1 MSLGLFGRAAG
12 MQAPRLLGAWFD
24 SERSGWAVWILL
36 ALFVVVWTAF
46 HIISNAALDLHD
58 DITEI
63 YTWSRT
69 LRPGYYKHPPLGAL
83 MAAPWFVLF
92 PAADWSFR
100 LFAMLNAA
108 LALFAVDLIARRYL
122 SGDKRLLALLL
133 LLLMPFY
140 QFFSERFASNQTLL
154 ATWPLATYCF
164 LRAFETRG
172 FCWSAAA
179 GVAAAAAMLG
189 KYYSIYLIGSFV
201 VAALAHPA
209 RWTYLRSPSPWI
221 SAVVGLLVLSPH
233 VHWLMTTGFQPFA
246 YAIDVHGRDS
256 AAVLAWRAI
265 TYVAGAF
272 AYVAV
277 PFAVYLV
284 VARPSR
290 ATLLE
295 VLWPADARRRMLVVL
310 LAGQVLLPPL
320 TAPFFGMR
328 LTSLWSMQAWFLL
341 PIVLLSASGVTVPRR
356 RAEWVAVGV
365 AAVAAAALL
374 ASPALAW
381 FYHLSGLRMDRA
393 YFSAVSDEL
402 TRQWRRATDRPLRI
416 VLGTT
421 DLAASA
427 TFYMPDHPH
436 SAPINWVWAFP
447 WITEQRLRGEGWAA
461 VCPATD
467 RLCPEIARLRAAA
480 HNGVRMNEVELAP
493 RFFGH
498 AGAPRRFLFVIVPPA
513 QARQP

>member
-172 FCWSAAA
+172 FWWSAAA

-233 VHWLMTTGFQPFA
+233 IHWLIPQASSLSLTRSTFMVATPRPCWRGALSRTWPGPSLTWPCPLRSTLWW
-246 YAIDVHGRDS
+246 HGQ
-256 AAVLAWRAI
+256 A
-265 TYVAGAF
+265 
-272 AYVAV
+272 
-277 PFAVYLV
+277 
-284 VARPSR
+284 
-290 ATLLE
+290 
-295 VLWPADARRRMLVVL
+295 ARRCSKCYGPRMHVD
-310 LAGQVLLPPL
+310 GCWWCC
-320 TAPFFGMR
+320 
-328 LTSLWSMQAWFLL
+328 SL
-341 PIVLLSASGVTVPRR
+341 G
-356 RAEWVAVGV
+356 
-365 AAVAAAALL
+365 
-374 ASPALAW
+374 
-381 FYHLSGLRMDRA
+381 
-393 YFSAVSDEL
+393 
-402 TRQWRRATDRPLRI
+402 
-416 VLGTT
+416 
-421 DLAASA
+421 
-427 TFYMPDHPH
+427 
-436 SAPINWVWAFP
+436 
-447 WITEQRLRGEGWAA
+447 
-461 VCPATD
+461 
-467 RLCPEIARLRAAA
+467 
-480 HNGVRMNEVELAP
+480 
-493 RFFGH
+493 RFCCRH
-498 AGAPRRFLFVIVPPA
+498 
-513 QARQP
+513 

>member
-1 MSLGLFGRAAG
+1 
-12 MQAPRLLGAWFD
+12 
-24 SERSGWAVWILL
+24 
-36 ALFVVVWTAF
+36 
-46 HIISNAALDLHD
+46 
-58 DITEI
+58 
-63 YTWSRT
+63 
-69 LRPGYYKHPPLGAL
+69 
-83 MAAPWFVLF
+83 
-92 PAADWSFR
+92 
-100 LFAMLNAA
+100 
-108 LALFAVDLIARRYL
+108 
-122 SGDKRLLALLL
+122 
-133 LLLMPFY
+133 
-140 QFFSERFASNQTLL
+140 
-154 ATWPLATYCF
+154 
-164 LRAFETRG
+164 
-172 FCWSAAA
+172 
-179 GVAAAAAMLG
+179 
-189 KYYSIYLIGSFV
+189 
-201 VAALAHPA
+201 
-209 RWTYLRSPSPWI
+209 
-221 SAVVGLLVLSPH
+221 
-233 VHWLMTTGFQPFA
+233 
-246 YAIDVHGRDS
+246 
-256 AAVLAWRAI
+256 
-265 TYVAGAF
+265 
-272 AYVAV
+272 
-277 PFAVYLV
+277 
-284 VARPSR
+284 
-290 ATLLE
+290 
-295 VLWPADARRRMLVVL
+295 
-310 LAGQVLLPPL
+310 
-320 TAPFFGMR
+320 
-328 LTSLWSMQAWFLL
+328 
-341 PIVLLSASGVTVPRR
+341 VPRR

-374 ASPALAW
+374 VSPALAW